1 MYWVAHMPGKSRDSQ
16 EGFRMKGRC
25 LFIGDW
31 WCKPVA
37 RRQFCAIHHPDR
49 FKCSVSCLSTWWA
62 CKHGLRSACLN
73 PPRHANSHLGC
84 KVPRRLSLNLRLLA
98 KKGGR
103 EKWLRFSCYSFPW
116 SLAFRHQSLSYGA
129 RLCSRP
135 KCEKNEKRLRR
146 GRRQTTKS

>member
-37 RRQFCAIHHPDR
+37 SRQFYAIHHPDR

-84 KVPRRLSLNLRLLA
+84 KVPRRLSLNVRKEGGKNGFGSPVTPSHGPLRFVTSHSHMALAYVRDQSA
-98 KKGGR
+98 KKR
-103 EKWLRFSCYSFPW
+103 E
-116 SLAFRHQSLSYGA
+116 A
-129 RLCSRP
+129 P
-135 KCEKNEKRLRR
+135 KKGQE
-146 GRRQTTKS
+146 TDH